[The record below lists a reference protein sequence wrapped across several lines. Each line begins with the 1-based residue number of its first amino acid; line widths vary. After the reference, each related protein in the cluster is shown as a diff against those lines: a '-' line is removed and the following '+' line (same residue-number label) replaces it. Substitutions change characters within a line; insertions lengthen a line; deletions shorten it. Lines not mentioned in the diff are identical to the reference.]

1 MSGSNVCL
9 AKICLSDKNLEVTP
23 VTEVFA
29 FMHSIHFATLFCP
42 FNALK
47 SPKVRSLQKRIF
59 RKTVESY
66 QYNFNPTFF
75 VIVRLFSDCSKVS
88 QRV

>member
-1 MSGSNVCL
+1 MCS

-29 FMHSIHFATLFCP
+29 FMHSIHFATFFLSVQRFEITQGP
-42 FNALK
+42 K
-47 SPKVRSLQKRIF
+47 SSKTHFP
-59 RKTVESY
+59 KTVESY

-75 VIVRLFSDCSKVS
+75 VIVRLFSDYSKVS